1 MGATRKYKN
10 VDVIKMHDPK
20 QSKEWNTLR
29 SKVST
34 PYVLITRNIY
44 HFTWLTQLERQIRVV
59 SQIPN
64 VAVADGA
71 YRNLSGH

>member
-10 VDVIKMHDPK
+10 VDVIKIYDPK
-20 QSKEWNTLR
+20 ESKEWNTLR
-29 SKVST
+29 SKVPT
-34 PYVLITRNIY
+34 PYVLVARDIY

-64 VAVADGA
+64 VVVAGGA
-71 YRNLSGH
+71 YRNLSGQ